1 MKSSLPPS
9 SRLSSD
15 RFNRFERIPRNADR
29 PSRSS
34 LRSAPKTLQPQR
46 AIVPTRVEPTRRRE
60 ESEKFLSENL
70 EKALKGGYSERAQFL
85 TDLYNLLKETEP
97 KSLEDA
103 DFFEQLC
110 KCCMQFLRNDNSSI
124 RAMCFRILRVSFF
137 NERNLVLMLTSHA
150 DIYLVR
156 AIDLRLGNTAERIE
170 AFRLVSAIMTIYET
184 SNLKKVIDTSAA
196 QRTGKK
202 YYAFPKSIMQPI
214 IAIALKVLN
223 SSEESKLRQ
232 DDYDELATPSL
243 ALFFEFCVTEAELI
257 LEMAGTD
264 WMVRALTGRCGVSR
278 QIVAVVCRVLV
289 AWLDQPLMRERGK
302 LHLVLEQIFAPLIE
316 FGFFQTQVASPTS
329 HLHEEVENIMDSFTY
344 SFLCILRSW
353 SGLFACAAVGP
364 NASIISSSPFR
375 LLEYLG
381 LGTVSDSNI
390 SRLRDMVV
398 DICCTF
404 MELPY
409 AASKF
414 ESWKEATNF
423 YGTMHR
429 VDRYRNSL
437 KDDFV
442 VADSDMLVQYDPIMT
457 DSVDLLNSF
466 RCLAMFI
473 LIHAGLAH
481 ALSRLVMAHPDAPSS
496 IKATLLLSDLLR
508 NAPTIVPTS
517 WRASILST
525 PLLMQSAFESVLTT
539 AAVQKTT
546 ENIDEQNLHTFQNAK
561 NALLILHRLDQLN
574 SIAIDAA
581 IHPIASDCTYSI
593 FIVKPRLSTK
603 PLKGLAN
610 IHECSLNEEE
620 LMGPTVQWPL
630 LLKYLYAINSDE
642 EMNCK
647 NADYL
652 LHSIL
657 AVCLNAVSPRIG
669 MQSDWLYDRTPTRT
683 AVLAVALAM
692 RWQTRQTNHSD
703 FRTLLIRYAT
713 EFRAVLDTC
722 SSDQSSLL
730 SVKNLLYSGTLFHFA
745 IIGCMSAHPVGL
757 GILHETGILQVF
769 VEMMSA
775 TTPVEYV
782 KLILACLDYSIDDL
796 NRIILT
802 KALTST
808 KPDSRRWATRFLG
821 LLCHIRPV
829 DFHKWGI
836 QLLLRQL
843 ADESVKVVRHAM
855 RLLHIWL
862 PMYPDCCQ
870 IMAPLPVGA
879 FGDAGIFLKTH
890 AYSDERIVLADVEGV
905 RSQVRFWMEE
915 LNTRYLQS
923 IDEDMRVALLA
934 VRRSMDGGYSRSS
947 GEKSDRLTLRL
958 PIHLF
963 AALSKHPAG
972 REILM
977 EENVSEQLVDHL
989 SMSEIDSSK
998 VKSALLALANLGT
1011 VDEGFEMLLSEDI
1024 VVQIVRLAE
1033 ESKILSIKGVAF
1045 WAINILSYSEK
1056 GNFMFFVE
1064 FLEKLSVSG
1073 ATALA
1078 SLGWESNKFRRIVE
1092 KAETKAISEDST
1104 PVRKSTVIPEIAID
1118 GLYPRPRSRTQR
1130 VESTAGRNRGRSCSA
1145 LAHIYNIENAARIE
1159 DRPYFPGKL
1168 RRTRSDISDSI
1179 RLTTDTERE
1188 LEPLVR
1194 RQTYESGSGLES
1206 TVMDE
1211 SCSGPGTGTVGTIGS
1226 RRRATTLGSGGAGD
1240 DLETRTR
1247 SSTLARALRDGLTV
1261 TKEQLLSEAERV
1273 DMVCNTHFASK
1284 AREKHRLRPLIT
1296 KPFVQINRNI
1306 GDVIRYNYL
1315 TKEEIYNIAEFRRI
1329 LFGDFSLADEL
1340 RRFSVMEDDDNVS
1353 GVWKGNAIALPAE
1366 LDILC
1371 SNVFPIKPKLTGL
1384 FGEEIEENTVDDRG
1398 AKSGHS
1404 RSQRSEPITPH
1415 SAYRCFYCSSEKPQ
1429 PFELPQGIDAAALRR
1444 EVLGEVDMLE
1454 VKEIQPERKLLS
1466 LRMEHPWLFEWPC
1479 LYADVLEW
1487 LDEYRFRARSRAIL
1501 QEIFYNALLL

>member
-1 MKSSLPPS
+1 
-9 SRLSSD
+9 
-15 RFNRFERIPRNADR
+15 
-29 PSRSS
+29 
-34 LRSAPKTLQPQR
+34 
-46 AIVPTRVEPTRRRE
+46 
-60 ESEKFLSENL
+60 
-70 EKALKGGYSERAQFL
+70 
-85 TDLYNLLKETEP
+85 
-97 KSLEDA
+97 
-103 DFFEQLC
+103 
-110 KCCMQFLRNDNSSI
+110 
-124 RAMCFRILRVSFF
+124 
-137 NERNLVLMLTSHA
+137 
-150 DIYLVR
+150 
-156 AIDLRLGNTAERIE
+156 
-170 AFRLVSAIMTIYET
+170 
-184 SNLKKVIDTSAA
+184 
-196 QRTGKK
+196 
-202 YYAFPKSIMQPI
+202 MQPV

-223 SSEESKLRQ
+223 SSEESKFRQ

-329 HLHEEVENIMDSFTY
+329 HLHEEVENIVDSFTY

-539 AAVQKTT
+539 AAVQNTT
-546 ENIDEQNLHTFQNAK
+546 ENVDEQNLHTFQNAK

-581 IHPIASDCTYSI
+581 IHPIAPDCTYSI

-652 LHSIL
+652 LNSIL

-669 MQSDWLYDRTPTRT
+669 MQSDWLHDRTPTRT
-683 AVLAVALAM
+683 AVLAVTLAM

-775 TTPVEYV
+775 TTPIEYV

-972 REILM
+972 RNILM

-998 VKSALLALANLGT
+998 VKTALLALANLGT

-1024 VVQIVRLAE
+1024 VVQIIRLAE

-1056 GNFMFFVE
+1056 
-1064 FLEKLSVSG
+1064 G

-1092 KAETKAISEDST
+1092 KAETKAISEDNT

-1206 TVMDE
+1206 IVMDE

-1261 TKEQLLSEAERV
+1261 TKEQLLSEA
-1273 DMVCNTHFASK
+1273 
-1284 AREKHRLRPLIT
+1284 
-1296 KPFVQINRNI
+1296 
-1306 GDVIRYNYL
+1306 
-1315 TKEEIYNIAEFRRI
+1315 EIYNIAEFRRI

-1429 PFELPQGIDAAALRR
+1429 PFELPQGIDAAVLRR

-1454 VKEIQPERKLLS
+1454 VKEIQPERKLL
-1466 LRMEHPWLFEWPC
+1466 R
-1479 LYADVLEW
+1479 
-1487 LDEYRFRARSRAIL
+1487 
-1501 QEIFYNALLL
+1501 